1 MRERKS
7 GGGVAAAVPLGSLL
21 LGCLL
26 VAPAAAADAAVKPA
40 ATPAEIAAWVDRLGS
55 PQYAQREAAARSLAA
70 AGREAI
76 EPLVAAIDGDDFEVA
91 SRGVE
96 ILRGMLAADDGE
108 LAEEVE
114 RRLEVVAAGGASV
127 ARLAESA
134 LEFHSLGRAAAA
146 RERLEERGAV
156 FRERVVAAGEQ
167 AMEVEVNAAWRG
179 GPEDWRLLARLRGV
193 ACVSVHGVPLDEA
206 AVGVLG
212 RVPGVRRIDL
222 FGTGVPDAAV
232 AALVARL
239 PDAVVDVRKGGKLGV
254 SSLVQVGPCELSGVQ
269 AGSAADRAGLR
280 QGDVVVAV
288 DGEPVESFEA
298 LTTRVARHGPGEV
311 VRLAVQRDGGGAVE
325 RFECEV
331 RLDAW

>member
-1 MRERKS
+1 MRVRKS
-7 GGGVAAAVPLGSLL
+7 AGGEAVWIGGAIL
-21 LGCLL
+21 CLL
-26 VAPAAAADAAVKPA
+26 PLAAPAFAADAAAQPA
-40 ATPAEIAAWVDRLGS
+40 AGPTEIAAWVAQLGS
-55 PQYAQREAAARSLAA
+55 TQYARREAAARSLAG
-70 AGREAI
+70 AGRAAVGPLAEAI
-76 EPLVAAIDGDDFEVA
+76 VGEDFEVA

-96 ILRGMLAADDGE
+96 ILRGMLGADDSD
-108 LAEEVE
+108 LAGEVE
-114 RRLEVVAAGGASV
+114 RRLETVAAGSTAV

-134 LEFHSLGRAAAA
+134 LEFHHQGLATAA
-146 RERLEERGAV
+146 RERLEELGAV
-156 FRERVVAAGEQ
+156 FRERAVVAGEQ
-167 AMEVEVNAAWRG
+167 GTEVEFNAAWRG
-179 GPEDWRLLARLRGV
+179 GPEDWRLLPRLRRV
-193 ACVSVHGVPLDEA
+193 ACVSVHGVPLDDA

-222 FGTGVPDAAV
+222 FGTRVPDAAV

-254 SSLVQVGPCELSGVQ
+254 SSIVQVGPCELSGVQ
-269 AGSAADRAGLR
+269 PGSAADKAGLR

-288 DGEPVESFEA
+288 DGEPVANFEA
-298 LTTRVARHGPGEV
+298 LTARVARHGPGEA